1 MALGIIIRFSRFG
14 VPLIDGGTVRLP
26 AIVGEGYA
34 LDLAMTGRVIDSET
48 AERIGLIT
56 RVHENGTTISE
67 AVKLAN
73 LMSKFPQG
81 TGKRLFNC

>member
-1 MALGIIIRFSRFG
+1 
-14 VPLIDGGTVRLP
+14 
-26 AIVGEGYA
+26 
-34 LDLAMTGRVIDSET
+34 MTGRVIDSEM

-81 TGKRLFNC
+81 TGKKVIQVEQFNC

>member
-1 MALGIIIRFSRFG
+1 MGGFRRFG

-34 LDLAMTGRVIDSET
+34 LDLAMTGRVIDSEM

-73 LMSKFPQG
+73 QMSKFPQS
-81 TGKRLFNC
+81 KSPQKYVQM

>member
-1 MALGIIIRFSRFG
+1 
-14 VPLIDGGTVRLP
+14 
-26 AIVGEGYA
+26 
-34 LDLAMTGRVIDSET
+34 MTGRVIDSEM

-73 LMSKFPQG
+73 LMSQFPQG
-81 TGKRLFNC
+81 KLVKNAF